1 MHYKSCVELTFV
13 SPSFALL
20 DNDLKGEEFTL
31 LTLCLPRISSGIEQA
46 FKKYLL
52 RTEMNKQ
59 TRAMS
64 FKKSMLGSYDQTLTD
79 RRLVPAMHG
88 SESCAH

>member
-1 MHYKSCVELTFV
+1 MHYKSRVALIFD
-13 SPSFALL
+13 SPSFTLL

-31 LTLCLPRISSGIEQA
+31 LPLCLPRISSGIEQA

-52 RTEMNKQ
+52 RKEMNKQ

-64 FKKSMLGSYDQTLTD
+64 FKKSM
-79 RRLVPAMHG
+79 
-88 SESCAH
+88 